1 MKYVT
6 NMLAP
11 SMVSQLT
18 TRNGLVR
25 LKKEEDIA
33 LLKSLVD
40 FRVCIR
46 NESMVFTL
54 TESLGLNLEERSIQK
69 VSLVSGDYLI
79 LVNPNA
85 KIQAMKDSTQMLDV
99 KDIDLEIYYV
109 ERECVSE
116 ERLEE
121 IMTGLLK

>member
-6 NMLAP
+6 NMIAP
-11 SMVSQLT
+11 SMVSQLIA
-18 TRNGLVR
+18 RNGLVR
-25 LKKEEDIA
+25 IRKEEDIK
-33 LLKSLVD
+33 LLKELVD

-46 NESMVFTL
+46 NESVVFTL
-54 TESLGLNLEERSIQK
+54 NKHLELNLEENSIQK

-85 KIQAMKDSTQMLDV
+85 KVQTMKESAQLLDIE
-99 KDIDLEIYYV
+99 DMELEIYYV
-109 ERECVSE
+109 EKECVSE

-121 IMTGLLK
+121 IREGLYK